1 MRLGCLE
8 KEREKKAGL
17 GVSRAEVPMR
27 GVLLWGWWGSGRV
40 LGSEWPG
47 PHWQRA
53 AQEDCG
59 LRVSLADPEVTV
71 LGGYHLTAL
80 TEGTSKQS
88 TCRAALRAG
97 AGWEAG
103 EVPGSG

>member
-1 MRLGCLE
+1 ME
-8 KEREKKAGL
+8 KEREEKAGL
-17 GVSRAEVPMR
+17 GVSRAEVLMR
-27 GVLLWGWWGSGRV
+27 GVLLWGWWGSGWV

-53 AQEDCG
+53 SQKDCG

-71 LGGYHLTAL
+71 PGGYHLTAL
-80 TEGTSKQS
+80 PEGTSKQS
-88 TCRAALRAG
+88 TSRAALRAG
-97 AGWEAG
+97 AGWEVG